1 MEDRAEKPWGAALPL
16 GAVLGSTASFQVGAA
31 AAKGLF
37 PLIGA
42 EGAAALRLA
51 LGAVLML
58 AIFRPWRAWPKGER
72 IWPLLCLG
80 VTLGGT
86 IQFFYLAVERLPL
99 GAAIAIQFLG
109 PLAVAILNSRRA
121 ADLLWALLAAGGVW
135 ALAAP
140 SDGVAGLDPIGLFWA
155 FAAAVGWGFHIVVG
169 RLATARFGAATAPV
183 AVTLSA
189 LLILPFGVAEAGGAL
204 LSPAILPWAV
214 LVALFSAVIP
224 ISLEFYAMPRLPA
237 RTFAV
242 LMSLEPAFGVLAGF
256 FLLGEVLSVPQVLG
270 VGLVMLAAAGA
281 SYAAAAK
288 RPAAPKLAELP
299 PN

>member
-1 MEDRAEKPWGAALPL
+1 LCAI
-16 GAVLGSTASFQVGAA
+16 LGSTASFQVGAA
-31 AAKGLF
+31 AAKSLF

-58 AIFRPWRAWPKGER
+58 ALFRPWRTWPEGEKV
-72 IWPLLCLG
+72 WPLLCLG

-109 PLAVAILNSRRA
+109 PLAVAILNSRRPT
-121 ADLLWALLAAGGVW
+121 DFVWALLAAGGVW
-135 ALAAP
+135 ALVGP
-140 SDGVAGLDPIGLFWA
+140 SEGVASLDPVGLFWA
-155 FAAAVGWGFHIVVG
+155 FAAAAGWGLHIVVG
-169 RLATARFGAATAPV
+169 RVATLRFGAVTAPI
-183 AVTLSA
+183 AVTLAA

-204 LSPAILPWAV
+204 VSPAILPWAV
-214 LVALFSAVIP
+214 LVALFSTVIP

-256 FLLGEVLSVPQVLG
+256 ILLGEVLAGKQVLG
-270 VGLVMLAAAGA
+270 VGMVMLAAAGA
-281 SYAAAAK
+281 SYATAAQK
-288 RPAAPKLAELP
+288 PAEPKLAELP